1 MASTEAAQSL
11 SPLKPEEVQL
21 LAAIVAGMVPILG
34 RLPSGDAAPSAPAF
48 GPQVEQEAALAL
60 VQDITAAA
68 LRRLALYLDLHAET
82 HPGLGMAIADATRAA
97 QCFAAQD
104 FAAAFAAVWRCYQL
118 VAVARASDP
127 GLPPLT
133 ESAVGAAAQPN

>member
-11 SPLKPEEVQL
+11 PPLKPEEVQL

-34 RLPSGDAAPSAPAF
+34 RLPSADPLQSAPAF
-48 GPQVEQEAALAL
+48 GPMVEQEAALAL

-68 LRRLALYLDLHAET
+68 LRRLAVYLDQHAEA
-82 HPGLGMAIADATRAA
+82 HPGLGAAIGDATRAA

-104 FAAAFAAVWRCYQL
+104 FAAAFGSVWRSYQ
-118 VAVARASDP
+118 AIAAARAADSA
-127 GLPPLT
+127 LPPLT
-133 ESAVGAAAQPN
+133 EPVGGGVQPN